1 MSWNRSE
8 ASQRTVA
15 NNDNISRV
23 IPAGTPGYVFAGQGF
38 HITGDGV
45 SNSTYGM
52 SYVVCETADDPE
64 CLGGDDETDS
74 VGCRSLHTEEMAKL
88 TPASSLLALLLHVHR
103 LVRGRLQVQRD
114 CPRGERFVHELI
126 VRLTRC
132 FNPEGVRADH

>member
-1 MSWNRSE
+1 MCWNFSE

-52 SYVVCETADDPE
+52 SYAVCETADDPE

-74 VGCRSLHTEEMAKL
+74 VGCRPLHNTEMARLK
-88 TPASSLLALLLHVHR
+88 TASFSLALLLHVHR
-103 LVRGRLQVQRD
+103 VVRRRLQV
-114 CPRGERFVHELI
+114 
-126 VRLTRC
+126 
-132 FNPEGVRADH
+132 